1 MPGRPDICHRGGLW
15 ETKKIAAM
23 AEAAG
28 IGVAP
33 HDPLGPIAGAA
44 ALHFA
49 VSTSNHVIQEE
60 MTGAAA
66 WYFDVVHGPI
76 KMADGFWQVPVQSG
90 LGVNETACAAH
101 PYAPETPHTVKAV
114 LDDGAVVDW

>member
-1 MPGRPDICHRGGLW
+1 
-15 ETKKIAAM
+15 

-33 HDPLGPIAGAA
+33 HNPLRPIAGAA

-49 VSTSNHVIQEE
+49 VSTSNHVIQEK
-60 MTGAAA
+60 MAGAAP

-76 KMADGFWQVPVQSG
+76 KMADGFWRVPDQSG
-90 LGVNETACAAH
+90 LGVEVNETACAA
-101 PYAPETPHTVKAV
+101 YAPETPHTVNAV